1 MPKCSKCAKS
11 PRKKKLTPKN
21 ENEVKI
27 NRMVREQKNN
37 AEKVAASIST
47 RRNYLSAQQITN
59 YKNEVD
65 RLTGEIHDKP
75 HLTAHNL
82 NAITHRRNLLKDMIK
97 EQKLPIIGGRAEYFH
112 M

>member
-1 MPKCSKCAKS
+1 MPKPKCPKCAKP
-11 PRKKKLTPKN
+11 PRKKKPTHD
-21 ENEVKI
+21 NEVKI
-27 NRMVREQKNN
+27 NRMVKEQKSNE
-37 AEKVAASIST
+37 EKVAASIST
-47 RRNYLSAQQITN
+47 RRSYLSAQQIAN

-75 HLTAHNL
+75 HLTVHNL
-82 NAITHRRNLLKDMIK
+82 NAITRRRTLLQEAIK